1 MSSLQFDIAHLLAG
15 SLVLAS
21 FMMLYQDRLYALLNV
36 YALHA
41 SVLALS
47 VAWQAY
53 VQEAPHL
60 YVTALIALVFKAIII
75 PVALHRII
83 RRLGIHREIENVI
96 GIGLTMMAG
105 IGLVAL
111 SMVVMLRVT
120 PGADALARE
129 DLAFALSVVLL
140 GLLIMV
146 TRRNAVSQVVG
157 FMSLENGLVLAA
169 TGAKGMPLVV
179 EISVAFSVLIAFIV
193 IGIFLF
199 RIRERFDSVDIAALD
214 RFRGE
219 RR

>member
-1 MSSLQFDIAHLLAG
+1 MNGLAFDIAHLLAG
-15 SLVLAS
+15 SLVLVS
-21 FMMLYQDRLYALLNV
+21 LMMLYQDRLYALLNV
-36 YALHA
+36 YAVHA
-41 SVLALS
+41 GVLALS
-47 VAWQAY
+47 VAWQALI
-53 VQEAPHL
+53 QHAPHL
-60 YVTALIALVFKAIII
+60 YLTALIALVFKAIII
-75 PVALHRII
+75 PVVLHRII
-83 RRLGIHREIENVI
+83 VRLGIHREIETAVSV
-96 GIGLTMMAG
+96 GLTMMAG

-169 TGAKGMPLVV
+169 TAAKGMPLVV
-179 EISVAFSVLIAFIV
+179 EISVAFSVLIAFII

-199 RIRERFDSVDIAALD
+199 RIRERFDSVDVQALD

>member
-1 MSSLQFDIAHLLAG
+1 MHGLEFDVAHTLAG

-41 SVLALS
+41 FVLALS
-47 VAWQAY
+47 VAWQAF
-53 VQEAPHL
+53 VQHAPHL
-60 YVTALIALVFKAIII
+60 YVTAAIALVFKAIII

-83 RRLGIHREIENVI
+83 VRLGIHREIETALSV
-96 GIGLTMMAG
+96 GLTMMGG
-105 IGLVAL
+105 IALVAL